1 MSGLQSSNW
10 RSGASPRPDSPNGGA
25 GDADAL
31 NEGRRIYLG
40 NLSYSVK
47 PAEVE
52 QMLCDNGLGQF
63 EKIHISVDAFTGRNP
78 GYCFAEFGSREDAER
93 ALASLAGVAIH
104 DRPLKVG
111 PCHPKGSSQSERR
124 APGGAGATAGAGA
137 GGREYQPTFERWG
150 DWKGERRGA
159 GRAEQGPYGALSRVA
174 EMSLAEQMPRVF
186 VGGLGKMLDQ
196 PQNDEEVREYFAG
209 FNVKA
214 ISKRITPHPTAQER
228 PGNHHYCFVDLESVE
243 EAEAAIAKLNG
254 KSVPSGTLRV
264 QLAKRPAALAP
275 GRTGTWRGRAKPE
288 EGRGQN
294 GEAAAAPT
302 ETTAEA

>member
-10 RSGASPRPDSPNGGA
+10 RSGASPRPDVGTKTGPSSGWQRPARRTNNSNNDGGSSSQSPNGGA

-52 QMLCDNGLGQF
+52 QMLRDNGLGQF

-93 ALASLAGVAIH
+93 ALTSLAGVPIH

-124 APGGAGATAGAGA
+124 APGGAEAAAGARA

-159 GRAEQGPYGALSRVA
+159 GRAEQGPYGALSHAA

-196 PQNDEEVREYFAG
+196 PQNDEEVREYFTG
-209 FNVKA
+209 FNV
-214 ISKRITPHPTAQER
+214 
-228 PGNHHYCFVDLESVE
+228 
-243 EAEAAIAKLNG
+243 
-254 KSVPSGTLRV
+254 
-264 QLAKRPAALAP
+264 
-275 GRTGTWRGRAKPE
+275 
-288 EGRGQN
+288 
-294 GEAAAAPT
+294 
-302 ETTAEA
+302 

>member
-1 MSGLQSSNW
+1 MCRVS
-10 RSGASPRPDSPNGGA
+10 
-25 GDADAL
+25 
-31 NEGRRIYLG
+31 
-40 NLSYSVK
+40 
-47 PAEVE
+47 
-52 QMLCDNGLGQF
+52 F
-63 EKIHISVDAFTGRNP
+63 P
-78 GYCFAEFGSREDAER
+78 GVTWILD
-93 ALASLAGVAIH
+93 
-104 DRPLKVG
+104 
-111 PCHPKGSSQSERR
+111 
-124 APGGAGATAGAGA
+124 
-137 GGREYQPTFERWG
+137 
-150 DWKGERRGA
+150 
-159 GRAEQGPYGALSRVA
+159 SRVC
-174 EMSLAEQMPRVF
+174 LV
-186 VGGLGKMLDQ
+186 
-196 PQNDEEVREYFAG
+196 VRLLTRACS
-209 FNVKA
+209 KA